1 MNARFG
7 DLGKRF
13 TSQNQCGT
21 MERPVGASHLPGQP
35 NRNGSYEDHVMA
47 SKALPSPEVLRQL
60 LRYEPETG
68 KLFWLPRGPEWFRD
82 NYRMKAEHFCKRWN
96 NAYSGKEAGY
106 HHGRGYLSLNIL
118 NEKHKAHRVAWA
130 IYHGYWPNGHIDHI
144 NHQASDNRIVNLRD
158 VTQAENN
165 KNRPPQSNSCTFVG
179 VYKHQSCNR
188 WVASIGHQGKQ
199 VYLGLFACVGLAIKA
214 RRDAERRFGFH
225 AGHGGVA

>member
-13 TSQNQCGT
+13 TTQNQCGM
-21 MERPVGASHLPGQP
+21 MERLVGASHLPGQP

-60 LRYEPETG
+60 LRYEPDTG
-68 KLFWLPRGPEWFRD
+68 KLFWLPREPKWFKGND
-82 NYRMKAEHFCKRWN
+82 RMKPEHFCASWN
-96 NAYSGKEAGY
+96 SSYANTEAGSHNGKGY
-106 HHGRGYLSLNIL
+106 FGIHIFGRNY
-118 NEKHKAHRVAWA
+118 KAHRVIWA
-130 IYHGYWPNGHIDHI
+130 IYYGNWPKGHIDHI
-144 NHQASDNRIVNLRD
+144 NHQASDNRIINLRD
-158 VTQAENN
+158 VSQAENN
-165 KNRPPQSNSCTFVG
+165 KNRPPQSNSCVFVG

-225 AGHGGVA
+225 AGHGGAA